1 MTDDTMQESENSI
14 SQQVAKE
21 ADNVYDMHG
30 SVIDIGSTVRY
41 VNTGTTG
48 KVKELLIIDDA
59 EWALLPA
66 SDIRA
71 EADLMYNVA
80 FLEVV
85 EAEVSE
91 SKRKKHARTMDMK
104 DLAKEDSKGAG
115 VDMSELSAPGGAG

>member
-1 MTDDTMQESENSI
+1 MTDDMMQESENSI
-14 SQQVAKE
+14 SQQIAKE

-71 EADLMYNVA
+71 ESDLMYNVA

-85 EAEVSE
+85 DAEVSE
-91 SKRKKHARTMDMK
+91 SKVKKHAHTMDMD
-104 DLAKEDSKGAG
+104 DLAKEESRRNS
-115 VDMSELSAPGGAG
+115 VDMSEVSAPGGAG